1 MKMRKIKDH
10 ETKWRRILNTPLVEG
25 DIVRIK
31 NNTIFADLKRRPIV
45 MILVEKGT
53 VFKVVGVHHLG
64 IIIENEKHGKLLAQ
78 PKELEL
84 IGHEEENKEDVEKDT
99 RTRRRRHS

>member
-1 MKMRKIKDH
+1 MRKIKEH
-10 ETKWRRILNTPLVEG
+10 ESKWRKILNTPLVVG

-31 NNTIFADLKRRPIV
+31 NNTIFADLKRRLIV

-53 VFKVVGVHHLG
+53 IFKVVGISHLG
-64 IIIENEKHGKLLAQ
+64 IIIENEKHGKLLAR

-84 IGHEEENKEDVEKDT
+84 VGHEEESKEDVEEDT